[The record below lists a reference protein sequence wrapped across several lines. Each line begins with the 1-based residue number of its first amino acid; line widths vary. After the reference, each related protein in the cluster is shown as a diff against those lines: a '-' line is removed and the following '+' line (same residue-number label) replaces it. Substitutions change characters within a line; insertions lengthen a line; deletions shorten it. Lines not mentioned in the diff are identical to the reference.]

1 MKMYAKSFASSWPL
15 SMQGGS
21 WVDAFPM
28 ETAPHRPRSLRPYSD
43 RAATFI
49 LRSSHRKALRLVP
62 PTSKRLERTHHNKH
76 VLCRTT
82 SVARSGP
89 PSGQCPTHFRGLS
102 HRYLHPQRAQ
112 TATSDPSRWPCNRYS
127 RSRMDPSSAPP
138 TRIKSDHREKINV
151 EVCKMLMLVVCPS
164 SIDLFDWSA
173 GNPGSFHR
181 APRRPRAFCHRP
193 PDLPNNEEATDRPT
207 EAISLCK
214 CSEKNHILRSSNSKA
229 R

>member
-1 MKMYAKSFASSWPL
+1 MYAKSFASSWPL

-49 LRSSHRKALRLVP
+49 LRPSHRKALRLVP

-89 PSGQCPTHFRGLS
+89 RPAANVPHISEAFPTDISTPSARKQQPPIRLVGRAIDTHVLEWI
-102 HRYLHPQRAQ
+102 RAQ
-112 TATSDPSRWPCNRYS
+112 LLQQESR
-127 RSRMDPSSAPP
+127 AI
-138 TRIKSDHREKINV
+138 TDHREKINV
-151 EVCKMLMLVVCPS
+151 EVSKMLMLVVCPS
-164 SIDLFDWSA
+164 SIDLFD
-173 GNPGSFHR
+173 
-181 APRRPRAFCHRP
+181 
-193 PDLPNNEEATDRPT
+193 
-207 EAISLCK
+207 
-214 CSEKNHILRSSNSKA
+214 
-229 R
+229 